1 MFAHHDSHQTP
12 SRRRAAFATQD
23 DEGANDSEEADD
35 GEGADKGRDDS
46 LEDAARDERLYARE
60 RLRRELGRDPTEEE
74 VNEWLRQQTE
84 GY

>member
-12 SRRRAAFATQD
+12 SRRRAAFAAQD
-23 DEGANDSEEADD
+23 GEGVDD
-35 GEGADKGRDDS
+35 GKGADKGRDDS
-46 LEDAARDERLYARE
+46 LEDAARDERRYAHE
-60 RLRRELGRDPTEEE
+60 RLRRELGRDPSEEE